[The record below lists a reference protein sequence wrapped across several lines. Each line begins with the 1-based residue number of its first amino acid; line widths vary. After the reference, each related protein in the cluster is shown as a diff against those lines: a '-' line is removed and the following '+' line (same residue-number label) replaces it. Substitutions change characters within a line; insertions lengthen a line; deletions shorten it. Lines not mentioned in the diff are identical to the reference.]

1 MMLVLWLGISDL
13 IGVFGQFN
21 LSLFFMAEENT
32 TTVMAENKSSLIRD
46 DDMPK
51 SITSKR
57 LNGLNYLAWTHA
69 VKVNLCGKKKLN

>member
-1 MMLVLWLGISDL
+1 
-13 IGVFGQFN
+13 
-21 LSLFFMAEENT
+21 MAEENT